1 LSIELVE
8 MGRRNDHDLVEAIVS
23 YLKTKKGVV
32 TQGQLCSTV
41 GINSKTAEKWLAI
54 LHFVLTEC
62 PKFTVGK
69 AGRYGVVSVV
79 DYEDLTRIR
88 TLDEARQRVEPGS
101 LQSELTSVFEDEKK
115 GLAPVEASEIRHRTA
130 SSVLEPETDL
140 AMIFGKA
147 GPGFLRKLKQELA
160 EKMVQGLESPTLTEE
175 DYQRVIVLSEKVKPV
190 LRCSECR
197 NERSYPGHCGEPMEL
212 TETEFVC
219 TFRDRCGERIP
230 IPSHCGQ
237 PMVVVITGKGE
248 SD

>member
-1 LSIELVE
+1 
-8 MGRRNDHDLVEAIVS
+8 MGRRNDQDLVEAIVS

-41 GINSKTAEKWLAI
+41 GINSNTAEKWLAI

-62 PKFTVGK
+62 PKFTFGK
-69 AGRYGVVSVV
+69 AGRYGVVSIV
-79 DYEDLTRIR
+79 DYDELTRIR

-101 LQSELTSVFEDEKK
+101 LQNELTSVFKDEKK
-115 GLAPVEASEIRHRTA
+115 GLEPVEASEIRHHTMPA
-130 SSVLEPETDL
+130 SGVLEPETDL

-160 EKMVQGLESPTLTEE
+160 EKMEQGLESPTLTEE

-190 LRCSECR
+190 LRCSECG
-197 NERSYPGHCGEPMEL
+197 EEQSYPSHCGEPMEL

-219 TFRDRCGERIP
+219 TFRDSCGERIP

-248 SD
+248 SDQSS

>member
-1 LSIELVE
+1 

-32 TQGQLCSTV
+32 TQGQLCSAV
-41 GINSKTAEKWLAI
+41 GINSNTAEKWLAI

-62 PKFTVGK
+62 PKFTFGK
-69 AGRYGVVSVV
+69 AGRYGVVSIF
-79 DYEDLTRIR
+79 DEDDLTRIL

-101 LQSELTSVFEDEKK
+101 LQNELTSVFKDEKK
-115 GLAPVEASEIRHRTA
+115 GLEPVEASETHHRTTPA

-140 AMIFGKA
+140 TMKFAKA
-147 GPGFLRKLKQELA
+147 GPGFLSKFKQELA
-160 EKMVQGLESPTLTEE
+160 EKRAQGLDSPALTEG
-175 DYQRVIVLSEKVKPV
+175 DSQRIIVISEKVKPV
-190 LRCSECR
+190 LRCSECGD
-197 NERSYPGHCGEPMEL
+197 EQSYPSHCGEPMEL

-219 TFRDRCGERIP
+219 AFRDRCDERMP

>member
-1 LSIELVE
+1 
-8 MGRRNDHDLVEAIVS
+8 MGRRNDQDLVEAIVN
-23 YLKTKKGVV
+23 YLKTRKGVV

-62 PKFTVGK
+62 PKFTFGK

-101 LQSELTSVFEDEKK
+101 LQSELTSVFKDEKK
-115 GLAPVEASEIRHRTA
+115 GLAPVEASETRHRTTPA
-130 SSVLEPETDL
+130 SSVLEPTNNL
-140 AMIFGKA
+140 AMKFTKA
-147 GPGFLRKLKQELA
+147 GPDFLPKFKQELA
-160 EKMVQGLESPTLTEE
+160 EKTSQGLESPTLTEE
-175 DYQRVIVLSEKVKPV
+175 DYQRVIVISEKVKPV
-190 LRCSECR
+190 LRCSKCGE
-197 NERSYPGHCGEPMEL
+197 EQSYPSHCGEPMEL

-219 TFRDRCGERIP
+219 TFRDHCGEHIP
-230 IPSHCGQ
+230 IPRHCGQ
-237 PMVVVITGKGE
+237 RMAIVITGKGE

>member
-1 LSIELVE
+1 MSIELVE

-32 TQGQLCSTV
+32 TQGQLCSAA

-54 LHFVLTEC
+54 IHFVLTEC

-69 AGRYGVVSVV
+69 AGRYGVVSIV
-79 DYEDLTRIR
+79 DYDDLSRIR

-101 LQSELTSVFEDEKK
+101 LQSELTSVFKDEKK
-115 GLAPVEASEIRHRTA
+115 GLAPVEASEIRHRTSPA

-147 GPGFLRKLKQELA
+147 GPDFLRELKQELA

-175 DYQRVIVLSEKVKPV
+175 DYPRVIVLSEKVKPV
-190 LRCSECR
+190 LRCSECG
-197 NERSYPGHCGEPMEL
+197 NERSYPIHCGDPMEL

-219 TFRDRCGERIP
+219 TFRDRCGECMP

-237 PMVVVITGKGE
+237 PMAVVITGHHR
-248 SD
+248 